1 MSRLEAAFNSLAAG
15 LHDKTF
21 AEVKMEMTR
30 EDLSV
35 SLPRGSD
42 QGAEEDESYQGA
54 SHSPMEASPADQ
66 SAQSDADP
74 QIQEGS
80 VSKTAPVPRKRRLFT
95 VAQLVMEPDSQGSS
109 QCTAASEEMEAEVRA
124 EEPTAAVTPM
134 ETESRS
140 PGDDRTAAPTTRSSG
155 RETAAL

>member
-1 MSRLEAAFNSLAAG
+1 MSRLEAVYSSLATG

-21 AEVKMEMTR
+21 AEVKMEMAR
-30 EDLSV
+30 EDLSL
-35 SLPRGSD
+35 SLQGGTD
-42 QGAEEDESYQGA
+42 QDAEQDASYQGS

-74 QIQEGS
+74 QIPTGS
-80 VSKTAPVPRKRRLFT
+80 VSKTAPAPRKRRLYT

-124 EEPTAAVTPM
+124 EPPAAVTPM
-134 ETESRS
+134 KTESQS
-140 PGDDRTAAPTTRSSG
+140 PGKTRTATRTTRSSS
-155 RETAAL
+155 REMAAL